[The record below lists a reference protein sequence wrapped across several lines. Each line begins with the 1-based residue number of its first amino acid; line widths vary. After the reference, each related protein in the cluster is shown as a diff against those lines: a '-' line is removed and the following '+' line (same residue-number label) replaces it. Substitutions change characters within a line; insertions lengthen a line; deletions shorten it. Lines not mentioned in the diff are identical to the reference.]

1 MHCRYSVAIGT
12 PAKMPSQAPSSMDGP
27 KGMPPCTSTFLL
39 ASSTRL
45 IAPSQPRH
53 AATPSDATGDFPAMP
68 TSTDGMDEK
77 TEREYAM
84 ALAQGMSLPF
94 VDLTEYK
101 IDKEVVSMVPDDLC
115 RRNQLLPL
123 SIVNGRITVA
133 MADPKNFSAI
143 DDVSATTGMPVIPM
157 VAMPSQV
164 KDAINRYLRAN
175 AELTELSHE
184 IAATAKKEVDLESD
198 SGEDASPVARFVSL
212 LINQAIDDHCS
223 DIHIEP
229 QEDGLLVRYRIDGV
243 LHVFQKA
250 PKAMTQG
257 VISRIKVMAE
267 MDIGERRKPQD
278 GRITVKH
285 NGQKVDLR
293 VAALP
298 TVWGEKIVMR
308 ILSTPSGNLKVED
321 LNFSQRN
328 FDVFSKAYNRPYGL
342 VLVTGPT
349 GSGKSTTLYA
359 TLGDVARPEINIIT
373 VEDPVEFRMKG
384 INQVQVNNK
393 AGMTF
398 AAALRSILR
407 ADPDVVLIGEIR
419 DQETANIAIEAS
431 LTGHLVLSTLHTNDA
446 PSAVTRLTEMGV
458 EPFLLSSSLAA
469 VMAQRLAR
477 RLCKKCKRQDTATEV
492 ELKMMGV
499 PHMSGTPLPTVWRP
513 VGCRECT
520 NTGYSGRVAIQQVMG
535 VDAKM
540 EDLIA
545 RGATSLEIEKIARE
559 NGMTSLREDGWQKAL
574 QGITSVDEVLR
585 VTV

>member
-1 MHCRYSVAIGT
+1 
-12 PAKMPSQAPSSMDGP
+12 MPSQAPSSMDGP

-184 IAATAKKEVDLESD
+184 IAATAEKEVDLESD

-499 PHMSGTPLPTVWRP
+499 PHMPGTPLPTVWRP